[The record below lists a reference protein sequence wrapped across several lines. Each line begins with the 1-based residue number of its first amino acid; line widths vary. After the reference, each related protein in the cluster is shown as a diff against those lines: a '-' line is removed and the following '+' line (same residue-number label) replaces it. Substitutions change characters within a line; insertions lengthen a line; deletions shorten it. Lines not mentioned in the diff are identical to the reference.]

1 MKYIF
6 GTGAMRSGGALVLSI
21 LELDKNTK
29 AFCEIYYFSR
39 HIFKKYNQLNNVVTK
54 HKIAYNFYLILK
66 YLRLRVS
73 FCFLSVQKGLI

>member
-66 YLRLRVS
+66 YNQDL
-73 FCFLSVQKGLI
+73 